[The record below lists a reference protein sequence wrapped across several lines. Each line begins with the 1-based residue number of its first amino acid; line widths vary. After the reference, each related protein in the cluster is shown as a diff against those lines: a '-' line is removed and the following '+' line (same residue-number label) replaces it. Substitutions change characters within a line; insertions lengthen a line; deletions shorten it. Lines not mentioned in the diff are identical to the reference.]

1 MMCKRNR
8 KYIHEGAQ
16 MLTINEVKQRLTDA
30 NLRRVAVKAGV
41 HPATVYRFMQPDSQ
55 PSYETV
61 KLLSDYLTAQEAV
74 NV

>member
-1 MMCKRNR
+1 
-8 KYIHEGAQ
+8 

-55 PSYETV
+55 YE
-61 KLLSDYLTAQEAV
+61 LRNGQIIE
-74 NV
+74 

>member
-1 MMCKRNR
+1 MCKRNR

>member
-1 MMCKRNR
+1 MMCKHNR

-16 MLTINEVKQRLTDA
+16 MLTINEVKQRLADA

-74 NV
+74 HG

>member
-1 MMCKRNR
+1 
-8 KYIHEGAQ
+8 
-16 MLTINEVKQRLTDA
+16 MLTINEVKQRLTDST
-30 NLRRVAVKAGV
+30 LRRVAVKAGV

-74 NV
+74 HG

>member
-1 MMCKRNR
+1 
-8 KYIHEGAQ
+8 
-16 MLTINEVKQRLTDA
+16 
-30 NLRRVAVKAGV
+30 VAVKAGV

-74 NV
+74 NGQP

>member
-1 MMCKRNR
+1 
-8 KYIHEGAQ
+8 
-16 MLTINEVKQRLTDA
+16 MLTINEVKQRLTDS

-41 HPATVYRFMQPDSQ
+41 HPATVYRFMQPDSK

-74 NV
+74 HG

>member
-1 MMCKRNR
+1 
-8 KYIHEGAQ
+8 

-61 KLLSDYLTAQEAV
+61 KLLSDYLTGQEAV
-74 NV
+74 HGQP